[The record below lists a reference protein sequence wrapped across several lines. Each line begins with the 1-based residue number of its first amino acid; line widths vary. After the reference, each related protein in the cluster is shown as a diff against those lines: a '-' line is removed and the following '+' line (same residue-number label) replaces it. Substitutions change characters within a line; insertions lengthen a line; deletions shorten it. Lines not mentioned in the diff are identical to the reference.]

1 MKLCFTCSCNWKTNL
16 YWKYKKGPYINDADT
31 EGKGRYNESKIFLDV
46 VRGGRRGDC
55 CSFRRPLSIFFTL
68 QNATNRVQEFPVIF
82 SSLSV
87 SKRSAQPQQRIIF
100 GMSVSCFMCFVW
112 MFWCSELAKC
122 FFLLWTFI
130 WVYETTE
137 IIFPWQQLKFQ
148 PIRNHDQITRHT
160 AVWVAL
166 AQMTKY
172 GYAISWQKINFPAE
186 HNICFDTFRK
196 SIEVFSVK

>member
-16 YWKYKKGPYINDADT
+16 YWKYKKGPYINDADK
-31 EGKGRYNESKIFLDV
+31 ERKGRYNESKIFLDV

-122 FFLLWTFI
+122 FFFALNIYLSVRDNWDHLSLATI
-130 WVYETTE
+130 KISANKKSWPDNSSHGSVNCTCT
-137 IIFPWQQLKFQ
+137 
-148 PIRNHDQITRHT
+148 NDQIWACYQSTE
-160 AVWVAL
+160 
-166 AQMTKY
+166 
-172 GYAISWQKINFPAE
+172 N
-186 HNICFDTFRK
+186 
-196 SIEVFSVK
+196 